1 MVREGSRKSARL
13 AAQADISFTT
23 LRPFKGSSEDVMNIE
38 VVKDYYGKVLK
49 RSEDLKTSACCDGGG
64 VPSHLEALLANVH
77 EEVRA
82 KYYGCGLVVPPALS
96 GARVLDLGSGSGRD
110 VYLIAQLMGPEGEVA
125 GVDMTD
131 EQLAT
136 ANEHID
142 WHMRRFGYRR
152 PNVRFLK
159 GYIEELGALGLPP
172 ASLDVI
178 VSNCVINLSIDKLA
192 VLRGAFDLLKPG
204 GELYFAD
211 VYCDRR
217 LPDHVRADPVLYGE
231 CLGGALYWNDFLPMA
246 KQAGFLDPRL
256 VTSRPIAVDNAAM
269 RAKLGQ
275 AQFFSATYRLFKLD
289 GLETACEDYGQAVIY
304 KGTVPEEPHAF
315 ALDGHHL
322 IERGKVFPV
331 CGNTWRMLADTRF
344 APHFD
349 FIGDFATH
357 YGIFPGC
364 GTSIPFATNAAAPAK
379 AGGGCC

>member
-1 MVREGSRKSARL
+1 
-13 AAQADISFTT
+13 
-23 LRPFKGSSEDVMNIE
+23 MNRE

-49 RSEDLKTSACCDGGG
+49 SSKDLKTSACCDGGG
-64 VPSHLEALLANVH
+64 VPAHLEALLANVH

-82 KYYGCGLVVPPALS
+82 KYYGCGIAIPAALS
-96 GARVLDLGSGSGRD
+96 GCRVLDLGSGSGRD
-110 VYLIAQLMGPEGEVA
+110 AYLIAQLVGPSGDVT

-136 ANEHID
+136 AQSHID
-142 WHMRRFGYRR
+142 WHTRQFAYQRA
-152 PNVRFLK
+152 NVRFLK
-159 GYIEELGALGLPP
+159 GYLEKLDELGLEP
-172 ASLDVI
+172 ASFDVV
-178 VSNCVINLSIDKLA
+178 VSNCVINLCVDKLA
-192 VLRGAFDLLKPG
+192 VLRGAYDLLKPG

-217 LPDHVRADPVLYGE
+217 LSDDVRADPLLYGE

-256 VTSRPIAVDNAAM
+256 VTSRPIEVENEPM

-275 AQFFSATYRLFKLD
+275 AKFFSATYRLFKLD
-289 GLETACEDYGQAVIY
+289 GLEPACEDYGQAVIY
-304 KGTVPEEPHAF
+304 RGTIPEQSQAF
-315 ALDGHHL
+315 VLDGHHL
-322 IERGKVFPV
+322 IERGKVFTV

-344 APHFD
+344 QPHFD

-364 GTSIPFATNAAAPAK
+364 GTSIAFATSAAAPAK
-379 AGGGCC
+379 ASSGCC

>member
-1 MVREGSRKSARL
+1 
-13 AAQADISFTT
+13 
-23 LRPFKGSSEDVMNIE
+23 MNLE

-49 RSEDLKTSACCDGGG
+49 SSKDLKTSACCDGGS
-64 VPSHLEALLANVH
+64 VPAHLEALLANVH

-82 KYYGCGLVVPPALS
+82 KYYGCGIAIPSALS
-96 GARVLDLGSGSGRD
+96 GCRVLDLGSGSGRD
-110 VYLIAQLMGPEGEVA
+110 AYLIAQLVGQEGEVV

-131 EQLAT
+131 EQLRT
-136 ANEHID
+136 AESHID
-142 WHMRRFGYRR
+142 WHRRQFAYAR

-159 GYIEELGALGLPP
+159 GYLEKLDELGLAP
-172 ASLDVI
+172 ASFDVV
-178 VSNCVINLSIDKLA
+178 VSNCVINLCVDKLA

-217 LPDHVRADPVLYGE
+217 LSDSVRADPVLYGE

-256 VTSRPIAVDNAAM
+256 VTSRPIDIENEAM

-275 AQFFSATYRLFKLD
+275 AKFFSATYRLFKLD

-304 KGTVPEEPHAF
+304 KGTIADQPDAF
-315 ALDGHHL
+315 ELDGHHL

-344 APHFD
+344 RPHFE
-349 FIGDFATH
+349 FVGDFATH

-364 GTSIPFATNAAAPAK
+364 GTSIPFATASAPAK
-379 AGGGCC
+379 SGGGGCC